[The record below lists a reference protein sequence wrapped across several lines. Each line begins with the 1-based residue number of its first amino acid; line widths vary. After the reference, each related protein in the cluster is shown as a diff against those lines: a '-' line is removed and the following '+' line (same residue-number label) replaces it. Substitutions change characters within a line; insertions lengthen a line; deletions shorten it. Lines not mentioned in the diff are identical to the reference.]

1 MAVNVATLRS
11 QVETALAGRIPAPFA
26 PRPNQIETAPFNLLE
41 IDRLTGG
48 LPRGGLTE
56 ICGPPCSG
64 RATLLSSAVASRT
77 ASAEV
82 CALVDG
88 HDSFDPYSAEAA
100 GVQLEQLLWVRCRN
114 MDQCLRATDLILQGG
129 GFGLI
134 ALDLSALPPKTV
146 RYVPLNVWFRFR
158 RAVENTSTILLL
170 LDQESNA
177 GTCASLVLRLGAQP
191 SRWQAPQAQQS
202 PFSANPCAC
211 LLDGSQIHVER
222 VRSRLA
228 SGGHPPQGFRRMDES
243 GLTANF
249 RTKTKWGYF
258 RETAIETK

>member
-1 MAVNVATLRS
+1 
-11 QVETALAGRIPAPFA
+11 
-26 PRPNQIETAPFNLLE
+26 
-41 IDRLTGG
+41 
-48 LPRGGLTE
+48 
-56 ICGPPCSG
+56 
-64 RATLLSSAVASRT
+64 
-77 ASAEV
+77 
-82 CALVDG
+82 
-88 HDSFDPYSAEAA
+88 
-100 GVQLEQLLWVRCRN
+100 